1 MKQSAGL
8 LLWRR
13 AVGGGAELLIG
24 HMGGPYWAHKDE
36 GAWSLP
42 KGLAEPTEDDLLV
55 VAEREFAE
63 EMGGDAPDGPSV
75 CLATVAANGKR
86 VTIFAREGDFDVA
99 SMVSNTFEMQWPRG
113 SGEVQSFPEID
124 RAMWAAPVDARR
136 LLAKSQ
142 RSFVDRLEELLS

>member
-13 AVGGGAELLIG
+13 ISDGEPLLLIG

-36 GAWSLP
+36 GAWSIP

-63 EMGGDAPDGPSV
+63 ELGGDAPDGTSV
-75 CLATVAANGKR
+75 SLAAVTTGGKQITV
-86 VTIFAREGDFDVA
+86 FAREGDFDAA
-99 SMVSNTFEMQWPRG
+99 SMVSNTFEMEWPRG
-113 SGEVQSFPEID
+113 SGEIRRFPEID
-124 RAMWAAPVDARR
+124 QAKWVTPAEARR
-136 LLAKSQ
+136 LLAKAQ
-142 RSFVDRLEELLS
+142 RCFVDRLEELLS